1 MTREDAEHLRSD
13 DSHWS
18 FGIVYHCRED
28 PRIVVRN
35 RWILGWT
42 WNFSNPAVFPAILGA
57 ILLVLGPSLFLAAR
71 GGPAAGFVAAGVA
84 VGVIVLLAHRNAI
97 GPRL

>member
-1 MTREDAEHLRSD
+1 MTREDAERLRSD
-13 DSHWS
+13 DSHWN
-18 FGIVYHCRED
+18 FGIIYHCRED

-57 ILLVLGPSLFLAAR
+57 ILLVLGPSLFLAVR
-71 GGPAAGFVAAGVA
+71 GEPTAGLVAGAVA
-84 VGVIVLLAHRNAI
+84 VIVLLAHRSAM
-97 GPRL
+97 GPRP